1 MKRANLIL
9 LSIVSLVVVIYNT
22 WWIYSNNLPPTW
34 DDAWHLMSSMR
45 YYFILTHPGLNMFE
59 QMIQVDWYYPPF
71 VKFSTAFV
79 YMVLG
84 VSVQSAI
91 FTNIIYFLILFF
103 STYYIGCRL
112 FNQETGVLAALLI
125 SLYPATQ
132 SMIKWYNLDFGMTS
146 LIALSIALLLKS
158 NGFKDTRYS
167 ILFGM
172 VAGFSLLAKWTAA
185 FFIAVPVLW
194 SYYESK
200 KEKVVTTA
208 ERRKGTH
215 KP

>member
-9 LSIVSLVVVIYNT
+9 LSIVSLAVVIYNT

-132 SMIKWYNLDFGMTS
+132 SMIKWYNLDFGMT
-146 LIALSIALLLKS
+146 ALVALCIALLLKS
-158 NGFKDTRYS
+158 NCFENTKYS
-167 ILFGM
+167 LLFGIF
-172 VAGFSLLAKWTAA
+172 AGFALLAKWYAA
-185 FFIAVPVLW
+185 IYLAIPILW
-194 SYYESK
+194 SFYESQ
-200 KEKVVTTA
+200 KEKVATTS
-208 ERRKGTH
+208 EDRTKIEKT
-215 KP
+215 